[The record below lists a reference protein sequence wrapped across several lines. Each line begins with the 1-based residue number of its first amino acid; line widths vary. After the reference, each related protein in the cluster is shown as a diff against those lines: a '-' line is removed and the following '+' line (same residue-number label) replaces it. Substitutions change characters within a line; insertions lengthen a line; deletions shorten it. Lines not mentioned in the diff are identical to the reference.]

1 MHVRYGLPLLLL
13 PFVSN
18 SGLYTCKS
26 LYIYKYNCVCV
37 FFFVFF
43 FNSETSIIC
52 FKRSLVK
59 AGYCSYMVV
68 GPLMSDR
75 AGLSML

>member
-1 MHVRYGLPLLLL
+1 MFFFVFFHSYKGPGVICEERALYWLILYILTYVLLFLMHVRYGLPLRLL

-37 FFFVFF
+37 FIFIFF
-43 FNSETSIIC
+43 
-52 FKRSLVK
+52 
-59 AGYCSYMVV
+59 
-68 GPLMSDR
+68 
-75 AGLSML
+75 